1 MIKHRLQ
8 LKRIQ
13 RYSRETFNWK
23 KIKVNR
29 NWRLILTDLFWI
41 KSYLPVTRDVVIKL
55 LDIFKI
61 INKINIDIKDYNTR
75 LDYIEAVT
83 KEMSKKWINPYDSRV
98 IEELE
103 KMANTIEKKDLHN
116 KKK

>member
-1 MIKHRLQ
+1 MESYIPMI
-8 LKRIQ
+8 
-13 RYSRETFNWK
+13 
-23 KIKVNR
+23 
-29 NWRLILTDLFWI
+29 
-41 KSYLPVTRDVVIKL
+41 RDAVMKL
-55 LDIFKI
+55 LDVFKT

-83 KEMSKKWINPYDSRV
+83 KETSKKWFNPYDIRV

-103 KMANTIEKKDLHN
+103 KITNTTEKKDLHN

>member
-1 MIKHRLQ
+1 M
-8 LKRIQ
+8 
-13 RYSRETFNWK
+13 
-23 KIKVNR
+23 
-29 NWRLILTDLFWI
+29 FWM
-41 KSYLPVTRDVVIKL
+41 KYYFPVTRDVVMKL
-55 LDIFKI
+55 LDILKT

-103 KMANTIEKKDLHN
+103 KMTEEMDNKDLRN
-116 KKK
+116 N